1 MIPGWKDEIEEDY
14 LRFLRKHP
22 RVSPDEMAAHL
33 NTSECSVVFW
43 LTNLAR
49 DGKVRILAVE
59 LVEGGR
65 PPL

>member
-1 MIPGWKDEIEEDY
+1 MISGWKDEIEKDY
-14 LRFLRKHP
+14 LGYLRKHP

-33 NTSECSVVFW
+33 KTSECSVVFW

-59 LVEGGR
+59 IVEGRR